1 MPENNSKPKRRISLI
16 LPLPI
21 SLLLI
26 IFFFLPWLTISCDA
40 GEFTKQMQKSG
51 GANMP
56 NMPNMPPNMQGMP
69 EVTAKVGQA
78 SGWQLAKGD
87 ISLKG
92 AYAQKDGRAG
102 SQNEL
107 LKSRPLL
114 YMALVAPILGLL
126 LGGLGATGNARA
138 GTVGTG
144 LLLLALAGTVAVLWA
159 ASIDYVD
166 DSMDKFEQDAP
177 KSRCRGPAPA
187 PCARG
192 MEQAK
197 ANMKKLIKT
206 EGTGYLW
213 ASLGMY
219 ILLAGCGFAARATPL
234 GPAFQVDPAA
244 VRAIAGARSPERRQR
259 TGPDALPD
267 FGPDLTPKEPARKTE
282 DAAAPVRRVYVMKT
296 KGGT

>member
-1 MPENNSKPKRRISLI
+1 MSESDFNPRPRISMI
-16 LPLPI
+16 LPLPL

-40 GEFTKQMQKSG
+40 GEFTKAMQKPG
-51 GANMP
+51 AANMP
-56 NMPNMPPNMQGMP
+56 NMPPMTGMP

-78 SGWQLAKGD
+78 SGWQLAKGN
-87 ISLKG
+87 ITLKG
-92 AYAQKDGRAG
+92 AYARKDGRPG

-114 YMALVAPILGLL
+114 YMGLAAPILGLL
-126 LGGLGATGNARA
+126 LGGLGATGNAKP

-144 LLLLALAGTVAVLWA
+144 LLLLAVAGTVAVLWA

-166 DSMDKFEQDAP
+166 DSMDKLQEEAT
-177 KSRCRGPAPA
+177 KSRCRGPAP
-187 PCARG
+187 CLKG
-192 MEQAK
+192 MEQSK

-219 ILLAGCGFAARATPL
+219 VLLAGCGIAGRTTPL
-234 GPAFQVDPAA
+234 EPGFQVEPASA
-244 VRAIAGARSPERRQR
+244 PAITGARSLERRR
-259 TGPDALPD
+259 RAGADELPD
-267 FGPDLTPKEPARKTE
+267 FGPDLTPKEPAGETE
-282 DAAAPVRRVYVMKT
+282 DAAASDKPLSVMRSKD
-296 KGGT
+296 GI